1 MSQASQDPHKILAAL
16 QQDSKDKPY
25 NQLVTLLKSNDAE
38 ACQFVINELQQFLD
52 VVLKDIENE
61 ALYVSFAQN
70 LIL

>member
-1 MSQASQDPHKILAAL
+1 MSQASQDPHKILEAL
-16 QQDSKDKPY
+16 QRDSKDKPY

-61 ALYVSFAQN
+61 ALYVS
-70 LIL
+70 LHIV